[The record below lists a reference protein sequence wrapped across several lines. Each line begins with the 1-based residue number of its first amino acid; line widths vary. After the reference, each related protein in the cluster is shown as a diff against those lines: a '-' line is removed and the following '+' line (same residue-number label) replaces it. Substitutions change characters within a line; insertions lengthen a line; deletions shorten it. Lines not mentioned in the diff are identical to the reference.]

1 MTQSP
6 VNEEIL
12 EVCLTAS
19 DGNEYI
25 YWVKL
30 AGMPE
35 DADSYDWSIEVA
47 LRHHGAQGLPP
58 VPEDD
63 FVDDDEDEMLS
74 SAFASEPFERDAG
87 EFTWAN

>member
-35 DADSYDWSIEVA
+35 DADSYDWSIEVC
-47 LRHHGAQGLPP
+47 
-58 VPEDD
+58 
-63 FVDDDEDEMLS
+63 
-74 SAFASEPFERDAG
+74 
-87 EFTWAN
+87 